1 MRDKLL
7 PVQRAKLVK
16 VFEKYRSAYVGSQL
30 IEECM
35 PGQAEVCVSQ
45 AALVHCLVSALVNDE
60 DFPCLALVKG
70 MCQLNVP
77 FLIISHEIAFL
88 RDALIRIAL
97 QEQEI
102 DSVTAAVEFFDALED
117 EMAHLYLE
125 NYLAGLAHRTHM
137 RLQHIGALSEKN
149 LLTHFESHMRWMAQL
164 TGAVSRGDAKAM
176 PEMSHERCDFG
187 TWLHSEGRN
196 LIRDKSHYTRVVDL
210 HRTMHEVV
218 GELQAVM
225 VGDHPHSLPIYALL
239 KKAENHS
246 LDLGNEIAML
256 NCMVIMS
263 VYNKDPMTG
272 LLTRRTL
279 DRIMLN
285 QLEISRATDTPFCLL
300 MCDLDHFK
308 QVNDEHGHVVGD
320 LALLH
325 FVKLARDSIRQA
337 DLMFRYGGEEFLI
350 VLPATTYEQGM
361 VLAEKL
367 IARLNHEPLD
377 LDDKMF
383 PVRASFGLLEANGN
397 KVAFID
403 QEVVRE
409 LIQECDQRLYIAKQR
424 GRNQIA

>member
-1 MRDKLL
+1 MLL
-7 PVQRAKLVK
+7 SVHREKLVK
-16 VFEKYRSAYVGSQL
+16 VFEKYRSEYVGSQL
-30 IEECM
+30 IEECVH
-35 PGQAEVCVSQ
+35 GQADICVSQ
-45 AALVHCLVSALVNDE
+45 AALVHCLVSSLVNDE

-97 QEQEI
+97 QEHDIE
-102 DSVTAAVEFFDALED
+102 SVTSAVEFFDALED
-117 EMAHLYLE
+117 EMARLYLE
-125 NYLAGLAHRTHM
+125 NYLTALAQRTHL
-137 RLQHIGALSEKN
+137 RLQHISTLSEKN
-149 LLTHFESHMRWMAQL
+149 LLIHFESHMRWMAQL
-164 TGAVSRGDAKAM
+164 TQAVTHADIAVL
-176 PEMSHERCDFG
+176 PEMSHERCAFG
-187 TWLHSEGRN
+187 AWLHSEGQE
-196 LIRDKSHYTRVVDL
+196 LIRDKSHYKRVVEL
-210 HRTMHEVV
+210 HQTMHGVV
-218 GELQAVM
+218 TDLQAVM
-225 VGDHPHSLPIYALL
+225 QASNPHSLPIYALL

-279 DRIMLN
+279 DRIMIN
-285 QLEISRATDTPFCLL
+285 QLEISRATETPFCLL

-325 FVKLARDSIRQA
+325 FVKLARDSIRQS
-337 DLMFRYGGEEFLI
+337 DLVFRYGGEEFLI
-350 VLPATTYEQGM
+350 VLPATTYDQGLL
-361 VLAEKL
+361 LAEKL
-367 IARLNHEPLD
+367 CARLNREPMD
-377 LDDKMF
+377 LDGKDF

-397 KVAFID
+397 KVSFID
-403 QEVVRE
+403 QELVRE
-409 LIQECDQRLYIAKQR
+409 LINECDQRLYIAKQR